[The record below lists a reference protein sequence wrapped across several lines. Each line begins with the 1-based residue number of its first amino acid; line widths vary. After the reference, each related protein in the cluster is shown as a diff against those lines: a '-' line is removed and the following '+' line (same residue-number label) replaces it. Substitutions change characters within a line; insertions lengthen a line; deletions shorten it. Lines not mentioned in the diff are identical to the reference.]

1 MTLNE
6 YLENCKEKHE
16 NKVFYVSDEEQQ
28 SQYIKLFK
36 DYNLD
41 AVILDSTI
49 DNHFMSFIEYKNPG
63 VVFNRIDADLS
74 EVLKDKK
81 DDENKEEKVNIENLF
96 KEVVGDKVKAY
107 SVESLKSEDTTAII
121 LVSEQS
127 RRMAEM
133 KSQFA
138 GMDLGMNF
146 EEEKTLVIND
156 NSPIIKKLMDIKDD
170 ESKKDK
176 VSLICNQILDIALL
190 ANKELDAKELDEF
203 IKRNNKLINMVI
215 SL

>member
-1 MTLNE
+1 
-6 YLENCKEKHE
+6 
-16 NKVFYVSDEEQQ
+16 
-28 SQYIKLFK
+28 
-36 DYNLD
+36 
-41 AVILDSTI
+41 
-49 DNHFMSFIEYKNPG
+49 
-63 VVFNRIDADLS
+63 
-74 EVLKDKK
+74 
-81 DDENKEEKVNIENLF
+81 
-96 KEVVGDKVKAY
+96 
-107 SVESLKSEDTTAII
+107 
-121 LVSEQS
+121 
-127 RRMAEM
+127 M

-138 GMDLGMNF
+138 WMDLGMNF